1 MATFNNGILG
11 GFSGTVGTVVG
22 TTWRGVPVMRSKP
35 RKSTKKPS
43 PAQLHNRLKFKM
55 MYAFML
61 PIKAFLNESF
71 DQPEEKKSRF
81 DFAKSYFLTEA
92 MIPTADSFIIDYPKV
107 LISKGPIRGLLNAS
121 ITAQAEQKA
130 SLQWTDNS
138 ALGLAYAEDVLS
150 AIAYVPATQNFI
162 FFEAAAQRH
171 MGEVVLQFPEELQDH
186 TLEVWATFKN
196 KASKQYSISDY
207 VGSITVV

>member
-1 MATFNNGILG
+1 
-11 GFSGTVGTVVG
+11 
-22 TTWRGVPVMRSKP
+22 
-35 RKSTKKPS
+35 
-43 PAQLHNRLKFKM
+43 
-55 MYAFML
+55 ML

-92 MIPTADSFIIDYPKV
+92 MIPTADSFSIDYPKV
-107 LISKGPIRGLLNAS
+107 LISKGPIRGLLDVS

-130 SLQWTDNS
+130 LLQWADNS

-150 AIAYVPATQNFI
+150 AIAYVPATQDFI

-171 MGEVVLQFPEELQDH
+171 MGEVVLQFPEELQDR

-196 KASKQYSISDY
+196 TESKQYSTSDY
-207 VGSITVV
+207 LGSITIV

>member
-43 PAQLHNRLKFKM
+43 PAQLRNQLKFRL
-55 MYAFML
+55 ANV
-61 PIKAFLNESF
+61 FLNPVKPFLSDSF
-71 DQPEEKKSRF
+71 GQPKGTTSRF
-81 DFAKSYFLTEA
+81 DFAKSYLLTEV
-92 MIPTADSFIIDYPKV
+92 MIPTADSFLIDYPKV
-107 LISKGPIRGLLNAS
+107 LISKGPIRGLLDAS
-121 ITAQAEQKA
+121 ITVQAKQKA
-130 SLQWTDNS
+130 KLQWTDNS
-138 ALGLAYAEDVLS
+138 ALGLAYAEDALS
-150 AIAYVPATQNFI
+150 VIAYVPATQDFI

-171 MGEVVLQFPEELQDH
+171 MGEVVLQFPEELQDL

-196 KASKQYSISDY
+196 KASQQYATSDY
-207 VGSITVV
+207 VGSITVI